1 MSMKY
6 ASLRMGR
13 WYQGTRTLRMDRVDL
28 RLAEDLVVTCEYMD
42 GVPILGD
49 FFPGFILQKISC

>member
-1 MSMKY
+1 
-6 ASLRMGR
+6 
-13 WYQGTRTLRMDRVDL
+13 MDRVDL

-49 FFPGFILQKISC
+49 FFPGFICKAKICHVTDT